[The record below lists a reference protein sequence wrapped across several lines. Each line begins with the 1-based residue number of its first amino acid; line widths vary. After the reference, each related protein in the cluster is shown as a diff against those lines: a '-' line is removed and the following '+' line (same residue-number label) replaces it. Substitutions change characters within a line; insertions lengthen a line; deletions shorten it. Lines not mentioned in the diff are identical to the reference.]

1 MPFLAGIQSTVSH
14 AALSYI
20 QNILL
25 TAPLHYTSV
34 SQRIFCLCINTCL
47 IPRRFHLF
55 SSLGKPWVLLKRMFK
70 TMAQPSLWLW
80 KAMAFL
86 NHSYTCVL
94 QSAATDEA
102 AMFWGAF
109 RLVWSAVRFVC
120 FVLFLASSSDSASPY
135 VCWGG
140 FQLR

>member
-1 MPFLAGIQSTVSH
+1 MYKHLLDSSAISFV
-14 AALSYI
+14 
-20 QNILL
+20 LL
-25 TAPLHYTSV
+25 TRKA
-34 SQRIFCLCINTCL
+34 
-47 IPRRFHLF
+47 
-55 SSLGKPWVLLKRMFK
+55 LGIVEKD
-70 TMAQPSLWLW
+70 AQDYGTARSFAVRSLWLW